1 MYALRQKLATLSD
14 GILKKKF
21 DVSTSVSFDIPRES
35 GRGDLTSNIALQL
48 AKQVGKSP
56 RDIAQMLIDEL
67 GTIKGVKSMEI
78 AGPGYVN
85 IHLETAELTASLPDI
100 MKDAKPK
107 SIRKKEKPV
116 IVEYSQPNIAK
127 PLGVHHLLTTI
138 IGQVITNLYRYSGY
152 NTIAINHLGDWGTQF
167 GKLYVAFEKWGTKD
181 VSDCTLD
188 DLLALYVK
196 FHEEVEKNPE
206 LENEGRAA
214 FAKLEQGD
222 KKLQAFWQEVVKITM
237 ASMEKLYSQLSVSF
251 DFTHG
256 ESFYRDKM
264 EPIIEEGKKKK
275 VFKTGEEGALI
286 AEFPEASKLPPAIVM
301 KGDGAT
307 IYMTRDLATVQ
318 FRVQKWQPAEI
329 LYVVDV
335 AQSLYFQQ
343 LFAIV
348 HQLGWDL
355 PNLEHVVFGRMRF
368 ADRSMSTRKGNIL
381 KLEDVLT
388 EAVERADKLIAEKES
403 EVVGEE
409 KKELAKMIGIGSV
422 IYGVL
427 SQNRKMDMVFDWSK
441 VLSFEGNSAPY
452 VQYTHTRAM
461 SVLRKADKKVG
472 KISYAGEL
480 TEKERA
486 LIHLL
491 LQFSDTVESAR
502 ADRMPHKLCTYLYEL
517 CQAFNAFYNSEPIL
531 KADGALRDF
540 RLSLTQT
547 SASLIKTGAEIL
559 TLRVPDRM

>member
-1 MYALRQKLATLSD
+1 MYVLRQKLATLSD

-48 AKQVGKSP
+48 AKQVGKNP
-56 RDIAQMLIDEL
+56 RDIAQTVIDGL
-67 GTIKGVKSMEI
+67 GKIKGVKSMEV
-78 AGPGYVN
+78 AGPGYIN
-85 IHLETAELTASLPDI
+85 IHLESDQLVALLPDI

-107 SIRKKEKPV
+107 TVRSKEKPV
-116 IVEYSQPNIAK
+116 VVDYSAPNIAK
-127 PLGVHHLLTTI
+127 PLGIHHILSTV
-138 IGQVITNLYRYSGY
+138 IGQVVVNLFKHQGY
-152 NTIAINHLGDWGTQF
+152 PTVSINHIGDWGTQF
-167 GKLYVAFEKWGTKD
+167 GKLAVAHKKWGTKD
-181 VSDCTLD
+181 ISRYSIDELLD
-188 DLLALYVK
+188 LYVK
-196 FHEEVEKNPE
+196 FHDEVEANPALDDE
-206 LENEGRAA
+206 ARDAFTLLEN
-214 FAKLEQGD
+214 GD
-222 KKLQAFWQEVVKITM
+222 KDMRHFWKQVVTITM
-237 ASMEKLYSQLSVSF
+237 ESIETLYAQLGVSF
-251 DFTHG
+251 DHTHG
-256 ESFYRDKM
+256 ESFYEDKM
-264 EPIIEEGKKKK
+264 EPIIAEGKKKK
-275 VFKTGEEGALI
+275 IFKEGNEGALI
-286 AEFPEASKLPPAIVM
+286 AEFPEETKWPPAVIL
-301 KGDGAT
+301 KGDGST
-307 IYMTRDLATVQ
+307 LYTTRDLATMKY
-318 FRVQKWQPAEI
+318 RIETWHPSEL

-348 HQLGWDL
+348 EQLGWEL
-355 PNLEHVVFGRMRF
+355 PHVEHVVFGRMRF

-381 KLEDVLT
+381 KLEDVLA

-409 KKELAKMIGIGSV
+409 KKELAKMIGLGSV
-422 IYGVL
+422 VYGVL

-452 VQYTHTRAM
+452 VQYTHARAM
-461 SVLRKADKKVG
+461 SVLRKADQKMG
-472 KISYAGEL
+472 KISYKGEL

-517 CQAFNAFYNSEPIL
+517 CQAFNGFYNSEPIL
-531 KADGALRDF
+531 KADDDLRDF
-540 RLSLTQT
+540 RLALTLT
-547 SASLIKTGAEIL
+547 TASLIKTGAEIL

>member
-1 MYALRQKLATLSD
+1 M
-14 GILKKKF
+14 KKKF

>member
-1 MYALRQKLATLSD
+1 MYVLRQKLATLSD

-48 AKQVGKSP
+48 AKQVGKNP
-56 RDIAQMLIDEL
+56 RDIAQTVIDGL
-67 GTIKGVKSMEI
+67 GKIKGVKSMEV
-78 AGPGYVN
+78 AGPGYIN
-85 IHLETAELTASLPDI
+85 IHLESDQLVALLPDI

-107 SIRKKEKPV
+107 TVRSKEKPV
-116 IVEYSQPNIAK
+116 VVDYSAPNIAK
-127 PLGVHHLLTTI
+127 PLGIHHILSTV
-138 IGQVITNLYRYSGY
+138 IGQVVVNLFKHQGY
-152 NTIAINHLGDWGTQF
+152 PTVSINHIGDWGTQF
-167 GKLYVAFEKWGTKD
+167 GKLAVAHKKWGTKD
-181 VSDCTLD
+181 ISRYSIDELLD
-188 DLLALYVK
+188 LYVK
-196 FHEEVEKNPE
+196 FHDEVEANPALDDE
-206 LENEGRAA
+206 ARDAFTLLEN
-214 FAKLEQGD
+214 GD
-222 KKLQAFWQEVVKITM
+222 KDMRHFWKQVVTITM
-237 ASMEKLYSQLSVSF
+237 ESIETLYAQLGVSF
-251 DFTHG
+251 DHTHG
-256 ESFYRDKM
+256 ESFYEDKM
-264 EPIIEEGKKKK
+264 EPIIAEGKKKK
-275 VFKTGEEGALI
+275 IFKEGNEGALI
-286 AEFPEASKLPPAIVM
+286 AEFPEETKWPPAVIL
-301 KGDGAT
+301 KGDGST
-307 IYMTRDLATVQ
+307 LYTTRDLATMKY
-318 FRVQKWQPAEI
+318 RIETWHPSEL

-348 HQLGWDL
+348 EQLGWEL
-355 PNLEHVVFGRMRF
+355 PHVEHVVFGRMRF

-381 KLEDVLT
+381 KLEDVLA

-409 KKELAKMIGIGSV
+409 KKELAKMIGLGSV
-422 IYGVL
+422 VYGVL

-452 VQYTHTRAM
+452 VQYTHARAM
-461 SVLRKADKKVG
+461 SVLRKADQKVG
-472 KISYAGEL
+472 KISYKGEL

-517 CQAFNAFYNSEPIL
+517 CQAFNGFYNSEPIL
-531 KADGALRDF
+531 KADDDLRDF
-540 RLSLTQT
+540 RLALTLT
-547 SASLIKTGAEIL
+547 TASLIKTGAEIL

>member
-307 IYMTRDLATVQ
+307 IYMTRDLATVK
-318 FRVQKWQPAEI
+318 FRVEKWQPAEI

-381 KLEDVLT
+381 KLEDVLA
-388 EAVERADKLIAEKES
+388 EAVERADRLIADKES

-409 KKELAKMIGIGSV
+409 KKELAQMIGLGSV
-422 IYGVL
+422 VYGVL

-452 VQYTHTRAM
+452 VQYTHARAM